1 MKKTAM
7 CVILCMMLLVSG
19 CRNFE
24 LGAEPR
30 SKWVS
35 EDSLVSL
42 VIVNGNYATGMLR
55 VHDKAIP
62 IECHFGPAPSAFA
75 VYVLPEASEDYID
88 DTTWLFQGKYNYNPN
103 GKTITLYCEKDQIGL
118 DVDQIVLYMD

>member
-1 MKKTAM
+1 MKKAAM

-24 LGAEPR
+24 LGAEPG
-30 SKWVS
+30 SKWAS

-42 VIVNGNYATGMLR
+42 VVVSGNYATGMLR

-62 IECHFGPAPSAFA
+62 IECHFGPAPSDFT
-75 VYVLPEASEDYID
+75 VFVLPEFSEDPRD
-88 DTTWLFQGKYNYNPN
+88 GDAWLFRGKYNYNSDA
-103 GKTITLYCEKDQIGL
+103 KTITLYCEKDQIGL
-118 DVDQIVLYMD
+118 DVDQIVLYMN